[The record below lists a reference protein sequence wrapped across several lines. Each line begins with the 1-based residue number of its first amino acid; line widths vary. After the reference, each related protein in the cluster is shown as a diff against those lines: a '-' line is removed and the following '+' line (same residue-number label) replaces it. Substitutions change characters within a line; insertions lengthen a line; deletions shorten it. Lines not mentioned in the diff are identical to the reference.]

1 MAEGSKNSDKRI
13 QWHLGFV
20 SAMQNELKEGMLFG
34 LQIIVTR
41 ELETE
46 KHIWLR
52 ALSKDLEKQEIVK
65 LINKVDGLTEKQEK
79 ECADAILQICIKAN
93 EKTIEELKEE
103 AEKMMC
109 DTLMRIM
116 EPEITQRTDEAR
128 REGRQVGLREGRQEV
143 KEEALLILVETLKEM
158 GADRESIH
166 NILVSKGRLTSDEAE
181 RLMAKSL

>member
-1 MAEGSKNSDKRI
+1 M
-13 QWHLGFV
+13 
-20 SAMQNELKEGMLFG
+20 
-34 LQIIVTR
+34 
-41 ELETE
+41 
-46 KHIWLR
+46 
-52 ALSKDLEKQEIVK
+52 EKQEIVK

-79 ECADAILQICIKAN
+79 EYADAILQICIKAN

-103 AEKMMC
+103 TEKMIC

-128 REGRQVGLREGRQEV
+128 REGRQEV
-143 KEEALLILVETLKEM
+143 KEEALLILVEALKEM